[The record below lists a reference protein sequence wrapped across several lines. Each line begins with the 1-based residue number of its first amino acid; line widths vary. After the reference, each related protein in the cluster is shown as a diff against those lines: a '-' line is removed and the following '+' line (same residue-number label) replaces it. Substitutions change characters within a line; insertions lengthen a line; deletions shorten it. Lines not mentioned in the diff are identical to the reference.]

1 MNSLF
6 MTLDQLKVLCA
17 VIEAGSFSAAAERLN
32 RVQSAVSIAI
42 KKLEES
48 LDIKIFDRDAYR
60 PQLTEAGF
68 EIHRQALTILKQTD
82 FLNYTAEQLA
92 IGEES
97 EISIAIDGI
106 CPLELITKNL
116 KSFKDDHPHVRIQL
130 YIEYLGSMERL
141 NQGTIDIAFTQVL
154 EWPTWIDAIPLVEIP
169 YLPVVAADH
178 PLAINDNGIYQDL
191 EKFTQIVVSSSQK
204 TPLSVNVMEEAT
216 IWHVGDFSS
225 KRQLIKEGF
234 GWGYMPQHMI
244 DTDLKENKLVALNL
258 GQGSKKN
265 KIKSQR
271 TENTITTHQLYIVRR
286 NDRPI
291 GPLAS
296 RFWNLF
302 EDSIS

>member
-1 MNSLF
+1 

-17 VIEAGSFSAAAERLN
+17 VLETGSFSAAAEKLN

-48 LDIKIFDRDAYR
+48 LDIKIFDRGAYR
-60 PQLTEAGF
+60 PQLTEAGI

-97 EISIAIDGI
+97 EIAIAIDGI

-116 KSFKDDHPHVRIQL
+116 KSFKDDHSHVRIQL

-141 NQGTIDIAFTQVL
+141 SEGTIDIAFTQVL
-154 EWPTWIDAIPLVEIP
+154 EWPAWIDAIPVVEIP

-178 PLAINDNGIYQDL
+178 PLAINDGGINHEL

-204 TPLSVNVMEEAT
+204 TSLSVNVMEEAT

-244 DTDLKENKLVALNL
+244 DTDLKENKLVSLNL
-258 GQGSKKN
+258 GQGNKNN
-265 KIKSQR
+265 KIKSRR
-271 TENTITTHQLYIVRR
+271 TENTVTTHQLYIVRR

-302 EDSIS
+302 EESIR